1 MNFKKTSLLI
11 LAGGK
16 GSRIR
21 KITKKNPKALIKFNK
36 KPLLTLIIN
45 NLSKYNFKEI
55 IILAGYKGI
64 QIKKKYHNK
73 IFNLIKV
80 KCIIEKKRLGT
91 WGAVHNYKKC
101 IKNDFILVNG
111 DTIFNAELNRL
122 DELNFKKEKMVMFLT
137 KNHTYKENK
146 KLNNINIDKNNNII
160 FTKKSKYINSG
171 IYYIKKSIFKYSNKN
186 IRSIEN
192 EIIPNLI
199 KKKEIKGIIDNK
211 PLIDVGT
218 NKNLKF
224 AKKNIHKN
232 LKKPAVFFDRD
243 GVINYN
249 YGYVH
254 KLKDFK
260 FKPGVLKTLQYLSNK
275 IIYIF
280 IVTNQAGIGKNIFKE
295 KDFFTLHNKLKEI
308 FVKKNIF
315 INDVVFSPYH
325 PNAVIK
331 KYKRNSLFRKPGNL
345 MIEKIISNWEI
356 DRKKSFM
363 IGDSK
368 TDYLAAKKSDLY
380 FEYPGKNLFN
390 QITKI
395 CKKFNINNY

>member
-146 KLNNINIDKNNNII
+146 KLNNINIDKNNNNI
-160 FTKKSKYINSG
+160 FRNNNNIDEN
-171 IYYIKKSIFKYSNKN
+171 YIKNNKSISNL
-186 IRSIEN
+186 
-192 EIIPNLI
+192 PNLEDKLI
-199 KKKEIKGIIDNK
+199 KNQDKLTKQYSSLSKLPKSQSIHQKK
-211 PLIDVGT
+211 
-218 NKNLKF
+218 
-224 AKKNIHKN
+224 
-232 LKKPAVFFDRD
+232 
-243 GVINYN
+243 
-249 YGYVH
+249 
-254 KLKDFK
+254 
-260 FKPGVLKTLQYLSNK
+260 
-275 IIYIF
+275 
-280 IVTNQAGIGKNIFKE
+280 
-295 KDFFTLHNKLKEI
+295 
-308 FVKKNIF
+308 
-315 INDVVFSPYH
+315 
-325 PNAVIK
+325 
-331 KYKRNSLFRKPGNL
+331 
-345 MIEKIISNWEI
+345 
-356 DRKKSFM
+356 
-363 IGDSK
+363 
-368 TDYLAAKKSDLY
+368 
-380 FEYPGKNLFN
+380 
-390 QITKI
+390 
-395 CKKFNINNY
+395 